1 MSFFYLLLTGILY
14 SPLSA
19 DSMESHLCHIIF
31 LSFYAQEIN
40 WHKLIKGLTKKKK
53 KELVYLI
60 QQHLVK
66 VCFENKLY
74 VC

>member
-19 DSMESHLCHIIF
+19 DSMESYLCHIIF

-53 KELVYLI
+53 RISLSNTATFGQRL
-60 QQHLVK
+60 
-66 VCFENKLY
+66 F
-74 VC
+74 

>member
-53 KELVYLI
+53 GISLSNTETFGQRL
-60 QQHLVK
+60 
-66 VCFENKLY
+66 F
-74 VC
+74 

>member
-31 LSFYAQEIN
+31 LSFYAREIN

-53 KELVYLI
+53 KDSLSNTATFGQRL
-60 QQHLVK
+60 
-66 VCFENKLY
+66 F
-74 VC
+74 

>member
-19 DSMESHLCHIIF
+19 DSMETHLCHIIF

-53 KELVYLI
+53 KKKKISLSNRATFGQSL
-60 QQHLVK
+60 
-66 VCFENKLY
+66 F
-74 VC
+74 

>member
-53 KELVYLI
+53 KRISLSNTATFGQRL
-60 QQHLVK
+60 
-66 VCFENKLY
+66 F
-74 VC
+74 

>member
-53 KELVYLI
+53 K
-60 QQHLVK
+60 
-66 VCFENKLY
+66 N
-74 VC
+74 